1 MTERITMLTIH
12 LFSVFALV
20 LLISINAGAQDRAV
34 IEKEIGALREQLKQK
49 EDELLAPSAEDRVRF
64 AQFLSQRD
72 TGIAR
77 LMPREKYRDKL
88 TIREGGA
95 YYSFTRQSNSY
106 DRDPQIGL
114 DQGSLNTGFAGAD
127 FGFLTSLGDAPLEDV
142 GLASQ
147 AVAYL
152 AEFVAPAPEPSARE
166 QQRRTGAGFI
176 DAGHTYRRS
185 LPAVINHTYI
195 LRSISYDRFDVLIA
209 FRVVREDTDGS
220 LVLLWKKLKEFP
232 TPFLIRQQA
241 QQ

>member
-1 MTERITMLTIH
+1 MTKRLTLLTIH
-12 LFSVFALV
+12 VFALV
-20 LLISINAGAQDRAV
+20 FLLSLNAAAQDRDKLQ
-34 IEKEIGALREQLKQK
+34 KEIESLREQLKVK
-49 EDELLAPSAEDRVRF
+49 EDELLAPSAEDRARF
-64 AQFLSQRD
+64 AEFLSQRD

-106 DRDPQIGL
+106 DGDPQIGL
-114 DQGSLNTGFAGAD
+114 EQGILSTGFMGAD
-127 FGFLTSLGDAPLEDV
+127 FGFLTSLGDAPLEQV

-176 DAGHTYRRS
+176 EAGHPYRRS
-185 LPAVINHTYI
+185 LPAVIDHTYVV
-195 LRSISYDRFDVLIA
+195 RSISYDRFDVLVA
-209 FRVVREDTDGS
+209 FRVVRKDTDGS
-220 LVLLWKKLKEFP
+220 LILLWKKLKEFP
-232 TPFLIRQQA
+232 TPILIRQ
-241 QQ
+241 

>member
-1 MTERITMLTIH
+1 MTKRLT
-12 LFSVFALV
+12 LFAIQVLAFV
-20 LLISINAGAQDRAV
+20 LLLSPSAAGQDRDKLQ
-34 IEKEIGALREQLKQK
+34 KEIESLREQLKVK
-49 EDELLAPSAEDRVRF
+49 EDELLAPSAEDRARF
-64 AQFLSQRD
+64 GEFLSQRD

-77 LMPREKYRDKL
+77 LMPREKYADKL

-106 DRDPQIGL
+106 DGDPQIAL
-114 DQGSLNTGFAGAD
+114 EQGMLSTGFAGAD
-127 FGFLTSLGDAPLEDV
+127 FGFLTSLGDVPVEQV
-142 GLASQ
+142 GLDSQ

-152 AEFVAPAPEPSARE
+152 AEFVAPSPEPSARE

-195 LRSISYDRFDVLIA
+195 LRSISYEHFDVLVA
-209 FRVVREDTDGS
+209 FRVVRKDTDGS
-220 LVLLWKKLKEFP
+220 LILLWKKLKEFP
-232 TPFLIRQQA
+232 TPLLIRQQA

>member
-1 MTERITMLTIH
+1 VTKRLTLLTFH
-12 LFSVFALV
+12 VFALV
-20 LLISINAGAQDRAV
+20 LLLSLNAAAQDRDRLQNE
-34 IEKEIGALREQLKQK
+34 IESLRQQLKLK
-49 EDELLAPSAEDRVRF
+49 EDEFLAPSPEDRARF
-64 AQFLSQRD
+64 AEFLSQRD

-106 DRDPQIGL
+106 DGDPQIAL
-114 DQGSLNTGFAGAD
+114 EQGMLSTGFAGAD
-127 FGFLTSLGDAPLEDV
+127 FGFLTSLGDAPLEKAE
-142 GLASQ
+142 LASQ

-176 DAGHTYRRS
+176 DAGQTYRRS

-195 LRSISYDRFDVLIA
+195 LRSISYDRFDVLVA
-209 FRVVREDTDGS
+209 FRVVRKDTDGS
-220 LVLLWKKLKEFP
+220 LILLWKKLKEFP
-232 TPFLIRQQA
+232 TPLLIRQQA
-241 QQ
+241 QR